1 MSNPYIGFGRLVWY
15 LISGAIYTFILIR
28 VLFFVYGYMRRFSS
42 RLFFSTD
49 EEEVAHERFAYAKTW
64 YGFFIIVSL
73 LAFLAIAIV
82 IGLRIWGW
90 PVGFDDIWDWLNQ
103 ELFSIAGWHEGKSI
117 SNSITIISLMWVIIF
132 ALSGFFIAHAM
143 NRYVLKR
150 IFELLLVDVGVQNT
164 IVSITEYLI
173 IIIAI
178 FFGFYKAGLG
188 SLVVY
193 ILGGL
198 ILSIGWIIKEPM
210 SDFIAYFILLVQRPI
225 KIGDYVRMDDDIK
238 GVVRKITP
246 RAVVIRKNNSHMIV
260 VPNASVINRPVYNWN
275 YVRNF
280 IAFDD
285 IKVPIAFKEDPLKV
299 KELLVTVINANPNI
313 LKNPKPVIR
322 LEEFRDYGYIFLV
335 RGFLSSDLTL
345 EQWEIASDV
354 RLAIIKILRENNIEV
369 ASSLEIIRTL
379 SRSNSAQKKDNDEDA
394 F

>member
-1 MSNPYIGFGRLVWY
+1 
-15 LISGAIYTFILIR
+15 
-28 VLFFVYGYMRRFSS
+28 
-42 RLFFSTD
+42 
-49 EEEVAHERFAYAKTW
+49 
-64 YGFFIIVSL
+64 
-73 LAFLAIAIV
+73 
-82 IGLRIWGW
+82 
-90 PVGFDDIWDWLNQ
+90 
-103 ELFSIAGWHEGKSI
+103 
-117 SNSITIISLMWVIIF
+117 
-132 ALSGFFIAHAM
+132 
-143 NRYVLKR
+143 
-150 IFELLLVDVGVQNT
+150 
-164 IVSITEYLI
+164 
-173 IIIAI
+173 
-178 FFGFYKAGLG
+178 
-188 SLVVY
+188 
-193 ILGGL
+193 
-198 ILSIGWIIKEPM
+198 
-210 SDFIAYFILLVQRPI
+210 
-225 KIGDYVRMDDDIK
+225 
-238 GVVRKITP
+238 VVRKITP